1 MGLSNLIVGSM
12 DVKALYTSL
21 MADETAA
28 AIREEFENTDIKIE
42 GVNWTEVGKLL
53 AISLD
58 KEEIE
63 RLGLEALV

>member
-1 MGLSNLIVGSM
+1 MGLSNLIVGCM

-28 AIREEFENTDIKIE
+28 AREEFENTDIKIE
-42 GVNWTEVGKLL
+42 GVNWKEAGKIL

-63 RLGLEALV
+63 RLGLEELV